1 MGLTLPSTTALLS
14 FDSCDPISMTGRVVE
29 FKLIFSLERQEEL
42 NSRTEMG
49 CTNSKEDNYKNQ
61 GQAPRDVQQSQS
73 QPSATDSEIRQ
84 PTKATE
90 PSPTPAATTST
101 NNGTEKTNSTKTPPT
116 NSSSPQVTKPTP
128 PTATPSSTT
137 SAPIPNSIESALN
150 SDIDAPA
157 PLALPLSSETSTS
170 SPRKPLTAPF
180 SEPPIDMNAPLI
192 PDSRHFH
199 DIYEL
204 GEEIGQ
210 GAFSTVRLG
219 IHRLTKEKCAV
230 KCISKQRIPLEDE
243 IALKQEVLILSAL
256 NHPNIL
262 KCYGFFDEN
271 EFYYLVMEYM
281 AGGELFDRIVQKTFY
296 SEKEARDVVYI
307 LLSTIHYCHIRNIV
321 HRDLKPENLLL
332 SNSDDDAFIKLAD
345 FGFAISSQGGF
356 STLKTQCGTPG
367 YVAPE
372 ILSTQ
377 PYGKAVDMW
386 SIGVITYIMLGGYP
400 PFYDDNQKVLFEK
413 IKKGDYSFHPEYWDA
428 VSVEAKDLISRLL
441 KVNPLERYTS
451 EEALNHSWVRT
462 PSSLSPPSL
471 SLPLLL
477 LTLTLCLSLH
487 CPQIT
492 RDASELAQR
501 SLDSNLS
508 HFKNF
513 HGTRKFKAAA
523 RAVSV
528 STSLLCSHYVS
539 LSPEQIISINRMRNL
554 GKK

>member
-1 MGLTLPSTTALLS
+1 
-14 FDSCDPISMTGRVVE
+14 
-29 FKLIFSLERQEEL
+29 
-42 NSRTEMG
+42 MG
-49 CTNSKEDNYKNQ
+49 CTNSKEKDYNETRSPNEVPENQ
-61 GQAPRDVQQSQS
+61 PVKST
-73 QPSATDSEIRQ
+73 PSTSSNTANSRNDQKSNGNGEAESIRQ
-84 PTKATE
+84 PSKT
-90 PSPTPAATTST
+90 
-101 NNGTEKTNSTKTPPT
+101 NGTTPPVQQK
-116 NSSSPQVTKPTP
+116 SSNTG
-128 PTATPSSTT
+128 STT
-137 SAPIPNSIESALN
+137 SSKSSNPSTSTPKKNPDTDSTTAAPADAMSSLA

-157 PLALPLSSETSTS
+157 VQSETT
-170 SPRKPLTAPF
+170 SPRKQPVPTF
-180 SEPPIDMNAPLI
+180 NEPPIDMNATLV
-192 PDSRHFH
+192 PDPRRFG
-199 DIYEL
+199 DVYEL

-219 IHRLTKEKCAV
+219 INRQTKEKCAI
-230 KCISKQRIPLEDE
+230 KCISKQRIPPEDE
-243 IALKQEVLILSAL
+243 AALKQEVIILRAL

-307 LLSTIHYCHIRNIV
+307 LLSTIHYCHTRNIV

-332 SNSDDDAFIKLAD
+332 SNQEDDAFIKLAD

-386 SIGVITYIMLGGYP
+386 SIGVITYILLGGYP

-413 IKKGDYSFHPEYWDA
+413 IKKGEYSFHPEYWDA

-451 EEALNHSWVRT
+451 EEALNHSWVDIR
-462 PSSLSPPSL
+462 LSL
-471 SLPLLL
+471 SLSCCCRLLVML
-477 LTLTLCLSLH
+477 
-487 CPQIT
+487 Q
-492 RDASELAQR
+492 
-501 SLDSNLS
+501 N
-508 HFKNF
+508 
-513 HGTRKFKAAA
+513 
-523 RAVSV
+523 
-528 STSLLCSHYVS
+528 
-539 LSPEQIISINRMRNL
+539 
-554 GKK
+554 

>member
-1 MGLTLPSTTALLS
+1 MGCSNSKEEEHYKQQSQPPNEITPVAAAPAAGGGEVGGKKTTADNETRKATPTSTNELTPKQSSSPSSSNQKPATTTPKAAPTTSPSSPSTTTAAPTVAAANPM
-14 FDSCDPISMTGRVVE
+14 DS
-29 FKLIFSLERQEEL
+29 L
-42 NSRTEMG
+42 NSE
-49 CTNSKEDNYKNQ
+49 
-61 GQAPRDVQQSQS
+61 
-73 QPSATDSEIRQ
+73 
-84 PTKATE
+84 
-90 PSPTPAATTST
+90 
-101 NNGTEKTNSTKTPPT
+101 
-116 NSSSPQVTKPTP
+116 
-128 PTATPSSTT
+128 
-137 SAPIPNSIESALN
+137 
-150 SDIDAPA
+150 IDAPA
-157 PLALPLSSETSTS
+157 VVTSP
-170 SPRKPLTAPF
+170 PRKQSISF
-180 SEPPIDMNAPLI
+180 NESPIDMDAPLV
-192 PDSRHFH
+192 PDPRRFSEV
-199 DIYEL
+199 YEL

-219 IHRLTKEKCAV
+219 INRQTKEKCAV
-230 KCISKQRIPLEDE
+230 KCISKQRIPPEDE
-243 IALKQEVLILSAL
+243 AALKQEVIILRAL

-332 SNSDDDAFIKLAD
+332 SNQEDDAFIKLAD

-386 SIGVITYIMLGGYP
+386 SIGVITYILLGGYP

-413 IKKGDYSFHPEYWDA
+413 IKKGEYSFHPEYWDA

-451 EEALNHSWVRT
+451 EEALNHSWVL
-462 PSSLSPPSL
+462 P
-471 SLPLLL
+471 LPLLFSTISFPL
-477 LTLTLCLSLH
+477 FLFRLREMLPNWLNDLWNLTFHISRNFMQLGNLKRL
-487 CPQIT
+487 
-492 RDASELAQR
+492 REL
-501 SLDSNLS
+501 
-508 HFKNF
+508 
-513 HGTRKFKAAA
+513 
-523 RAVSV
+523 
-528 STSLLCSHYVS
+528 
-539 LSPEQIISINRMRNL
+539 
-554 GKK
+554 

>member
-1 MGLTLPSTTALLS
+1 VCEKINFLVGEAA
-14 FDSCDPISMTGRVVE
+14 
-29 FKLIFSLERQEEL
+29 
-42 NSRTEMG
+42 MG
-49 CTNSKEDNYKNQ
+49 CGNSKEEDLKDQ
-61 GQAPRDVQQSQS
+61 RQTPGEVQQSQ
-73 QPSATDSEIRQ
+73 PPTTAVETETIRQ
-84 PTKATE
+84 PTKATD
-90 PSPTPAATTST
+90 PTPASRTS
-101 NNGTEKTNSTKTPPT
+101 NGTDKTKNSAPQTVTKSTPASSSAGSSSAAPANSTPKATAKTPP
-116 NSSSPQVTKPTP
+116 V
-128 PTATPSSTT
+128 A
-137 SAPIPNSIESALN
+137 NSIESALN
-150 SDIDAPA
+150 SEIDAPA
-157 PLALPLSSETSTS
+157 PPAPALVTSTS
-170 SPRKPLTAPF
+170 SSTEHSPRKSPHPPPPPTF
-180 SEPPIDMNAPLI
+180 NEPPIDMNAPLV
-192 PDSRHFH
+192 PDTRRFT

-219 IHRLTKEKCAV
+219 INRQTKEKCAV
-230 KCISKQRIPLEDE
+230 KCISKQRIPIEDE
-243 IALKQEVLILSAL
+243 AALKQEVLILRAL

-332 SNSDDDAFIKLAD
+332 SNSQDDAFIKLAD

-386 SIGVITYIMLGGYP
+386 SIGVITYILLGGYP

-413 IKKGDYSFHPEYWDA
+413 IKKGEYSFHPEYWDA

-451 EEALNHSWVRT
+451 EEALNHSWVCSS
-462 PSSLSPPSL
+462 PSLSPPL
-471 SLPLLL
+471 SLLSHALSGFSALL
-477 LTLTLCLSLH
+477 CRS
-487 CPQIT
+487 QIT

-501 SLDSNLS
+501 SLESNLS

-523 RAVSV
+523 RAVRLCSWPPCLL
-528 STSLLCSHYVS
+528 TSLS
-539 LSPEQIISINRMRNL
+539 LVRLFPSIE
-554 GKK
+554 